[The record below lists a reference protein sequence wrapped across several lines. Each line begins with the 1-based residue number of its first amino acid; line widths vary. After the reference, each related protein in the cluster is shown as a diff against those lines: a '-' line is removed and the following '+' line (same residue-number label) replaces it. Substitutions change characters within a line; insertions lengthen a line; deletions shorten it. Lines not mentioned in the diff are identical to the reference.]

1 MGTTARTYLLT
12 PALWRTLTAPKISQ
26 APSPEPLL
34 FLSQGVLH
42 DSQLLGQ
49 VKLRTIQELP
59 TLEALITV
67 YIEGMETTL
76 TTTAPIIDARLYA
89 TTQDI
94 IHQNDAFNSV
104 IFKVVSY
111 SEQAVT
117 SDIYLW
123 EIPSPIAP
131 DAIESDLPLYL
142 PKGSTF
148 HVSQSEQDIVMDRTI
163 RISEEHQASV
173 NIRTVEGRSY
183 STTITEAQ
191 AARCAIPG
199 DYYVESGSGRL
210 AVVYGVTT
218 APEPPFTPIIKY
230 IPLPDGPAPT

>member
-1 MGTTARTYLLT
+1 
-12 PALWRTLTAPKISQ
+12 
-26 APSPEPLL
+26 
-34 FLSQGVLH
+34 
-42 DSQLLGQ
+42 
-49 VKLRTIQELP
+49 
-59 TLEALITV
+59 
-67 YIEGMETTL
+67 
-76 TTTAPIIDARLYA
+76 
-89 TTQDI
+89 
-94 IHQNDAFNSV
+94 FNSA

-191 AARCAIPG
+191 AARCAILG
-199 DYYVESGSGRL
+199 DYYVESG
-210 AVVYGVTT
+210 
-218 APEPPFTPIIKY
+218 
-230 IPLPDGPAPT
+230 

>member
-1 MGTTARTYLLT
+1 MGTTARTHLLT
-12 PALWRTLTAPKISQ
+12 PELWRTLSTHKNSQ
-26 APSPEPLL
+26 ALSAEPLL
-34 FLSQGVLH
+34 FLSQGVLY

-67 YIEGMETTL
+67 YVESLENTL
-76 TTTAPIIDARLYA
+76 TA
-89 TTQDI
+89 TTSINEARFYAATPDI

-104 IFKVVSY
+104 IFKVISY
-111 SEQAVT
+111 SEEAVT

-148 HVSQSEQDIVMDRTI
+148 YVSQSEQDIVMDRTI
-163 RISEEHQASV
+163 RISEDHQASV

-183 STTITEAQ
+183 SKTVTQAE
-191 AARCAIPG
+191 AARCATPG
-199 DYYVESGSGRL
+199 DYYVERASDELS
-210 AVVYGVTT
+210 VIYGVTT
-218 APEPPFTPIIKY
+218 ASEPPFTPVIKY
-230 IPLPDGPAPT
+230 TPLPAGPAPV